1 MTRVLV
7 LSLYASQAASHRVRF
22 SQFSEPLSSLGIHLT
37 INSLFPNSYVRST
50 YSGKPPNIF
59 ILLYSY
65 IKRFFVCILLAHRY
79 DILIVYAEAFPLFPF
94 FLERLLLPTTFIL
107 DCDDAFYLKYTTG
120 RLSFLG
126 PFLSNKFV
134 SLASCATCVTTA
146 NRHLSDY
153 LSRYKVQC
161 HYMPSV
167 VDTSRLYPI
176 PKSTLSPGS
185 VSLTIGWIG
194 SPSTGTYLSLVEST
208 LLRLSSIYSL
218 RILIVGAFPSLNPSL
233 PLETVPWDLSSE
245 NSLINQFDIGIM
257 PLTDT
262 EWARGKSAFK
272 LIQYMACGLP
282 VVASRVGANIDVVT
296 PDVGFLCADQDEW
309 FDALSTLLSS
319 PTRRASMGANGRK
332 RALEH
337 FSIQSQIPRL
347 SSVLN
352 EVNNH

>member
-1 MTRVLV
+1 M
-7 LSLYASQAASHRVRF
+7 A
-22 SQFSEPLSSLGIHLT
+22 
-37 INSLFPNSYVRST
+37 
-50 YSGKPPNIF
+50 
-59 ILLYSY
+59 
-65 IKRFFVCILLAHRY
+65 LAIY
-79 DILIVYAEAFPLFPF
+79 
-94 FLERLLLPTTFIL
+94 FIL

-120 RLSFLG
+120 RLSFLS

-134 SLASCATCVTTA
+134 SLASCATCVTSA
-146 NRHLSDY
+146 NRHLSDH
-153 LSRYKVQC
+153 LSQYQVRC

-176 PKSTLSPGS
+176 PKSTLSPVS
-185 VSLTIGWIG
+185 PSLTIGWIG
-194 SPSTGTYLSLVEST
+194 SPSTGIYLSLIEPT

-233 PLETVPWDLSSE
+233 PLETVHWDLSSE
-245 NSLINQFDIGIM
+245 NSLINEFDIGIM

-272 LIQYMACGLP
+272 LIQYMACGIP

-309 FDALSTLLSS
+309 FDALSKLLCS
-319 PTRRASMGANGRK
+319 PCRRVSMGAKGRK
-332 RALEH
+332 RAVEN

-347 SSVLN
+347 TSVIN
-352 EVNNH
+352 EVNTH